1 MKYHLL
7 HAKPFLRTFQSNSMA
22 ELMLNEMNNTIH
34 ATYTI
39 KYHFIYTECSNKK
52 SEQHHG

>member
-1 MKYHLL
+1 
-7 HAKPFLRTFQSNSMA
+7 MA

-52 SEQHHG
+52 SEKHHG